1 MRRIEKNKHTL
12 FGTTHVELYRMIKEV
27 AKHSLGEETDRGRK
41 RQSPISKRDA
51 DREVDAIACW
61 LRKRA
66 RRIERD
72 ERRITHRLLRQILG
86 QHGSEMR
93 DPKNGS
99 ITVYR
104 EVTRRKGVL
113 LKRTIE
119 DDRMCNIAYRGETQ
133 PVGLPD
139 IRLVRKVCQ
148 LDEPHGY
155 VARAF
160 YKSDE
165 STSGSTTTARSW
177 RSCRRSR
184 AWSGWLGQCARSC
197 S

>member
-1 MRRIEKNKHTL
+1 LSASRP
-12 FGTTHVELYRMIKEV
+12 
-27 AKHSLGEETDRGRK
+27 RG
-41 RQSPISKRDA
+41 
-51 DREVDAIACW
+51 
-61 LRKRA
+61 KRA

-72 ERRITHRLLRQILG
+72 ERRITHRQLRQILG
-86 QHGSEMR
+86 QHGFEMR

-119 DDRMCNIAYRGETQ
+119 YARMCNIAYRGETQ

-148 LDEPHGY
+148 LDQPHGY
-155 VARAF
+155 DSRAF
-160 YKSDE
+160 YKSDDPVDIWINDC
-165 STSGSTTTARSW
+165 RSALEKL
-177 RSCRRSR
+177 SKE
-184 AWSGWLGQCARSC
+184 
-197 S
+197 